1 MTEVQRNLAVAHKY
15 KQHGK
20 YMEAATCINQVA
32 SLHLKSN
39 DYVNYLKY
47 NQMHSDLLEQGFKKE
62 YCCLVDKARFR
73 ESRLDYLASIA
84 YLEKALSVLYRQYK
98 LGRKQKRILRK
109 ISHTQREKSRVNQ
122 LFLQELEQIPKIEFF
137 RRLERLE
144 GLLKAKDEHAKELI
158 QENLDASRRIQ
169 RLNNILSQKIE
180 LEPLKIRANELE
192 AKFAIISRELD
203 AKNKYNIVLQQDFKQ
218 EAEHSLELSKQ
229 IEEQKQIIE
238 DLSKKNLMLELTKTK
253 LKTKCQVKRKII
265 AELRT
270 SCFENDS
277 ELNAQKQTIGKLTE
291 SNKRF
296 KKKNKILRDDL
307 NLYRTSHSK
316 VSKKLFLISEL
327 EGYLSSHEHVDIK
340 VIKEFL
346 TDLEGI

>member
-1 MTEVQRNLAVAHKY
+1 MSGITSLFSDYEQKTFEELHRAIMGIKNIIEKHSPIIILTAPLHEFSVFRPKG
-15 KQHGK
+15 GK
-20 YMEAATCINQVA
+20 
-32 SLHLKSN
+32 
-39 DYVNYLKY
+39 
-47 NQMHSDLLEQGFKKE
+47 
-62 YCCLVDKARFR
+62 
-73 ESRLDYLASIA
+73 
-84 YLEKALSVLYRQYK
+84 
-98 LGRKQKRILRK
+98 
-109 ISHTQREKSRVNQ
+109 
-122 LFLQELEQIPKIEFF
+122 
-137 RRLERLE
+137 
-144 GLLKAKDEHAKELI
+144 
-158 QENLDASRRIQ
+158 
-169 RLNNILSQKIE
+169 ILSHFAHALVMIKEEKRCIE
-180 LEPLKIRANELE
+180 
-192 AKFAIISRELD
+192 
-203 AKNKYNIVLQQDFKQ
+203 Y
-218 EAEHSLELSKQ
+218 SLVQLSKQ